1 MRRRAAVA
9 SSRRCH
15 QQPSPQQQ
23 CVQQQCEQQQCVQ
36 QQCEQ
41 QQCVQQQCV
50 QLPSD
55 AAVQGAR
62 RVIDK

>member
-36 QQCEQ
+36 QQC
-41 QQCVQQQCV
+41 V